1 MIVQWLTE
9 VNNSYLVAL
18 AVLIGLVVE
27 GIKLGEWIDRK
38 WLPLV
43 ASVIGLVLGIV
54 IALIYQET
62 IILTCLNGV
71 IAGLMAAGGFDV
83 MKAVWQLP
91 EELL

>member
-27 GIKLGEWIDRK
+27 GIKTGEWVESQL
-38 WLPLV
+38 LPLV
-43 ASVIGLVLGIV
+43 ASVIGLVLGVV
-54 IALIYQET
+54 IALIYQEAMV
-62 IILTCLNGV
+62 LTCLNGV

-83 MKAVWQLP
+83 LKAVWQLP
-91 EELL
+91 EQLT

>member
-18 AVLIGLVVE
+18 AVLIALVVE
-27 GIKLGEWIDRK
+27 GVKLGEWIDRK

-43 ASVIGLVLGIV
+43 ASVIGLVLGLV
-54 IALIYQET
+54 IALIYQEA

-83 MKAVWQLP
+83 MKAVWQVP